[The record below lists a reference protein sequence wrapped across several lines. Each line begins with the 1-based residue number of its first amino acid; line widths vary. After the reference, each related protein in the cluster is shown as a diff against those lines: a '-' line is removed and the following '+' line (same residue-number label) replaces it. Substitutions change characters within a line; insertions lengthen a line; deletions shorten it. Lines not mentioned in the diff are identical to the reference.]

1 MSFDGGDVWGGLEE
15 GVYKRESS
23 LSNPAKVLRE
33 VLSFLL
39 TLLAGC
45 AFPLPARLCS
55 LSLLPGLEILSPPS
69 SAFSMFAVC
78 VFVFLG

>member
-1 MSFDGGDVWGGLEE
+1 MVGMSGGLEE

-23 LSNPAKVLRE
+23 LSNPAKVRRE
-33 VLSFLL
+33 RCYVLSFLL
-39 TLLAGC
+39 TLLAGR
-45 AFPLPARLCS
+45 AFPFPARLYS